1 MGRAGLVEGR
11 VQGRVHACIRGIVLA
26 VAAVT
31 ALGGAGGC
39 AYKRSIDVSVK
50 EPAEG
55 WPERSALDVQNFHG
69 SVRIIVDPSLER
81 IVPTA
86 VAGARQPWSEG
97 IQWRPAEAVSVVMDV
112 ERQPGGNV
120 LKVRTGAMWPNPEE
134 VWVDLTIRVPACS
147 GVTIWNRGG
156 LVELVGV
163 SGAVQVEN
171 GPVELPD
178 GSLGSS
184 NGDIL
189 LRTDQ
194 AMLEPVALVTSR
206 GSVLYQVGPNSAGMF
221 ELIAEGG
228 KEEFHSPL
236 LRPDRMEH
244 DGRTLRA
251 SVNRGTNHVLLRSDD
266 GWVRAEIIEDPM
278 HDRHAWP

>member
-1 MGRAGLVEGR
+1 M
-11 VQGRVHACIRGIVLA
+11 
-26 VAAVT
+26 
-31 ALGGAGGC
+31 
-39 AYKRSIDVSVK
+39 
-50 EPAEG
+50 
-55 WPERSALDVQNFHG
+55 
-69 SVRIIVDPSLER
+69 
-81 IVPTA
+81 
-86 VAGARQPWSEG
+86 
-97 IQWRPAEAVSVVMDV
+97 
-112 ERQPGGNV
+112 
-120 LKVRTGAMWPNPEE
+120 
-134 VWVDLTIRVPACS
+134 
-147 GVTIWNRGG
+147 
-156 LVELVGV
+156 

-194 AMLEPVALVTSR
+194 AMLEPV
-206 GSVLYQVGPNSAGMF
+206 GAGDQPR
-221 ELIAEGG
+221 LGAVPGRAQLGGDVRTDRRGG